1 MINGSCGGC
10 RSSSLKFQVFQ
21 KNIGGSTG
29 MSPGICVA
37 RFVING
43 YVKMT
48 LRIKNRSKTIRFI
61 KDRFDKNFFI

>member
-1 MINGSCGGC
+1 
-10 RSSSLKFQVFQ
+10 
-21 KNIGGSTG
+21 

-48 LRIKNRSKTIRFI
+48 LKIKNRSKIIRLI
-61 KDRFDKNFFI
+61 GDEFDKIFFI